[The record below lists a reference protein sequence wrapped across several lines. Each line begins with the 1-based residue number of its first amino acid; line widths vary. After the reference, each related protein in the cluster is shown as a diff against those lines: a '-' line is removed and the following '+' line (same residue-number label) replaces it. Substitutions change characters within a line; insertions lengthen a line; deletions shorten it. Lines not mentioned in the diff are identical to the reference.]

1 MGHIHEPLDVDFYVD
16 PRPLTAEER
25 SRISEYIKK
34 DKEERNEPGH
44 GGAQQ
49 KLAGRR
55 PADRRPKASGP
66 KMLKRSAKANNQF
79 NGKQKN
85 TAPSTRQL
93 LARSLGAIRIGY
105 TNH

>member
-1 MGHIHEPLDVDFYVD
+1 MAHEHEPQGVDFYVD

-55 PADRRPKASGP
+55 PKASGQRRQ
-66 KMLKRSAKANNQF
+66 KGKIRANN
-79 NGKQKN
+79 
-85 TAPSTRQL
+85 
-93 LARSLGAIRIGY
+93 
-105 TNH
+105 